1 MSIDLGKIRGMQR
14 VTSAD
19 GYFLICAIDHLSDF
33 VELLGEGPDVGFRDV
48 VAAKDA
54 VVRAVAGT
62 VSAVLLDPLYGLGHL
77 VASGAVPATVGV
89 VCSIEDEDYRHPPGP
104 RRTRLREGWRVE
116 DIKRAGADL
125 GKLLWYYRPG
135 TAWRQR
141 RVDGIVASAAEVAGF
156 GVDLLKVEFPGYVD
170 TAEGRRSAAAAC
182 AELAAAVPVPW
193 VLLSAGVGYPD
204 FRTQLEIA
212 CRAGASGYLAG
223 RSVWR
228 DAVVARDPAAIGQAR
243 DRLAELNAITRSHG
257 RPYSPT
263 VTLDDALA
271 QLPERWYRSEHR

>member
-125 GKLLWYYRPG
+125 GKLLWYYRP
-135 TAWRQR
+135 
-141 RVDGIVASAAEVAGF
+141 
-156 GVDLLKVEFPGYVD
+156 D
-170 TAEGRRSAAAAC
+170 TAVADGGSTASSRPPPRWPDSAWTC
-182 AELAAAVPVPW
+182 
-193 VLLSAGVGYPD
+193 
-204 FRTQLEIA
+204 
-212 CRAGASGYLAG
+212 
-223 RSVWR
+223 
-228 DAVVARDPAAIGQAR
+228 
-243 DRLAELNAITRSHG
+243 
-257 RPYSPT
+257 
-263 VTLDDALA
+263 
-271 QLPERWYRSEHR
+271 

>member
-1 MSIDLGKIRGMQR
+1 
-14 VTSAD
+14 
-19 GYFLICAIDHLSDF
+19 
-33 VELLGEGPDVGFRDV
+33 
-48 VAAKDA
+48 
-54 VVRAVAGT
+54 
-62 VSAVLLDPLYGLGHL
+62 
-77 VASGAVPATVGV
+77 
-89 VCSIEDEDYRHPPGP
+89 
-104 RRTRLREGWRVE
+104 
-116 DIKRAGADL
+116 
-125 GKLLWYYRPG
+125 
-135 TAWRQR
+135 
-141 RVDGIVASAAEVAGF
+141 
-156 GVDLLKVEFPGYVD
+156 VDLLKVEFPGYVD